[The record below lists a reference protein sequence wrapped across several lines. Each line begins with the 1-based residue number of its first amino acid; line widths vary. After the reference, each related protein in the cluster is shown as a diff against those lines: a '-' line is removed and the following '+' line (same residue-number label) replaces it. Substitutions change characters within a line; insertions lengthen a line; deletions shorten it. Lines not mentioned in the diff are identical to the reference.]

1 MRVTQTRPRF
11 NVPSER
17 REHHQ
22 PQVIGRLI
30 REKISLPPPG
40 LEPRSPAL
48 ETSVLTTPPL
58 ARSFCTAESQ
68 GFSASHSSPVYSE
81 SDRRHSEVNLGVE

>member
-30 REKISLPPPG
+30 REKMSLPPPG
-40 LEPRSPAL
+40 LEPGSPAL
-48 ETSVLTTPPL
+48 ESSVLTTPPL
-58 ARSFCTAESQ
+58 ARSSLVPMNEMAFMSVAQ
-68 GFSASHSSPVYSE
+68 PVISVVLN
-81 SDRRHSEVNLGVE
+81 SILI

>member
-30 REKISLPPPG
+30 REKMSLPPPG
-40 LEPRSPAL
+40 LEPDSPAL
-48 ETSVLTTPPL
+48 ESSVLTTPPL
-58 ARSFCTAESQ
+58 ARS
-68 GFSASHSSPVYSE
+68 
-81 SDRRHSEVNLGVE
+81 VNILKGHYPLYTTLHKIVKITFKTTE